1 MYMYIYS
8 KNGPKWQ
15 QQQQQTDDR
24 KMYCSKIYFWVLPGF
39 KHLSSGEQVS
49 KCMSFYFI
57 PGVSAATIGGVVV
70 AVLFLTLL
78 IMGGVWFFYAYTHPT
93 SASGQWMINVSVWLP
108 NTISNQHSF
117 VELDLLK
124 NWLIFVGY
132 DWNLTWLLAMNGIFI
147 SFLFWNNC
155 LKKNHCIIGFYSFI
169 YMHVS

>member
-8 KNGPKWQ
+8 KISPKWQ

-39 KHLSSGEQVS
+39 KHLSSGEKVS
-49 KCMSFYFI
+49 KWISFYFI

-108 NTISNQHSF
+108 NTISNQHSLAQ
-117 VELDLLK
+117 ELANLCGLWLEFNITFGNEWNIYFILILK
-124 NWLIFVGY
+124 Q
-132 DWNLTWLLAMNGIFI
+132 
-147 SFLFWNNC
+147 LF
-155 LKKNHCIIGFYSFI
+155 KKNHCIIGFYSFI
-169 YMHVS
+169 YMHLS